1 MWHATLHRT
10 SGFLPPV
17 KQNKTN
23 KEKESGHS
31 SVNYLLAIMRRA
43 LIMDIILR
51 FGDKESRDQS
61 RKLMLNE
68 KMNQVTFRTR
78 VVQILIKF

>member
-1 MWHATLHRT
+1 MARHT
-10 SGFLPPV
+10 SPNVWVLPPV

-43 LIMDIILR
+43 LIRDIILR
-51 FGDKESRDQS
+51 FGDKEPGDQS
-61 RKLMLNE
+61 RKLLNKKNE
-68 KMNQVTFRTR
+68 SSDF
-78 VVQILIKF
+78 

>member
-1 MWHATLHRT
+1 MARHT
-10 SGFLPPV
+10 SPNVWFLPPV

-51 FGDKESRDQS
+51 FGDKEPRDQS
-61 RKLMLNE
+61 RKLLNE
-68 KMNQVTFRTR
+68 KNESSDF
-78 VVQILIKF
+78 